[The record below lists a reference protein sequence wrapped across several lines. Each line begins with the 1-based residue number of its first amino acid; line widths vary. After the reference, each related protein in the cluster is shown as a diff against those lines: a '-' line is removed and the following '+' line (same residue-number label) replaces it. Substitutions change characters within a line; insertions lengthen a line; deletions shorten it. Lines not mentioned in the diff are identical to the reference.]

1 MTQAAK
7 APSKKSYTPPKLTT
21 YGDLTEM
28 TQFMRVMM
36 GMFDNM
42 AHTRKT

>member
-1 MTQAAK
+1 MKQAAK
-7 APSKKSYTPPKLTT
+7 APLKKPYTPPKLTT

-36 GMFDNM
+36 GMFDNK
-42 AHTRKT
+42 ARTRKT